1 MKEEIIN
8 HLSMLDD
15 NIHIMF
21 KLTIPDT
28 PDFYRAL
35 MSDPHVVRIV
45 ALSGGYTRQEA
56 NDKLAQNHGL
66 IASFSRALTQGL
78 HIDQSDEDFNALLKT
93 SITSIYEA
101 SIL

>member
-1 MKEEIIN
+1 M
-8 HLSMLDD
+8 
-15 NIHIMF
+15 
-21 KLTIPDT
+21 
-28 PDFYRAL
+28 
-35 MSDPHVVRIV
+35 